1 MKTNLGGARQVGG
14 QRTLQA
20 GQAEYAVT
28 ADVQGQ
34 EPNCSGTR
42 EGGAQRRG
50 EEPCFYLFPQA
61 SGQMP

>member
-1 MKTNLGGARQVGG
+1 VGG